1 MNIRDLIPW
10 NWGKRQVPVRR
21 EQSQPLQSLQ
31 NDINRAFDSFW
42 RGFDLPWPPTSS
54 AWSISMPS
62 VDVSE
67 SDKEIEVT
75 AELPGI
81 DEKDI
86 DISLAEGVLTIRG
99 EKKSEVEKKE
109 KDYYLQERTFG
120 SIERV
125 VPLPDTID
133 LDSPNATFKN
143 GVLTVKLA
151 KNPEAAAATKRIT
164 VRRA

>member
-42 RGFDLPWPPTSS
+42 RGFDLPWPSTSS

-86 DISLAEGVLTIRG
+86 DISLADGVLTIRG

-133 LDSPNATFKN
+133 LDSANATFKN

-151 KNPEAAAATKRIT
+151 KKPEAAAATKRIT

>member
-42 RGFDLPWPPTSS
+42 RGFDLPWPSTSS

-99 EKKSEVEKKE
+99 EKKSEVEKNE

-133 LDSPNATFKN
+133 LDSANATFKN

-151 KNPEAAAATKRIT
+151 KKPEAAAATKRIT

>member
-42 RGFDLPWPPTSS
+42 RGFDLPWPSTSS

-133 LDSPNATFKN
+133 LDSANATFKN

-151 KNPEAAAATKRIT
+151 KKPEAAAATKRIT

>member
-42 RGFDLPWPPTSS
+42 RGFDLPWPSTSS

-133 LDSPNATFKN
+133 LDSANATFKN

-151 KNPEAAAATKRIT
+151 KKPEAAAAPPFFDP
-164 VRRA
+164 

>member
-31 NDINRAFDSFW
+31 NDINRAFDSLW
-42 RGFDLPWPPTSS
+42 RGVDLPWASPSS

-133 LDSPNATFKN
+133 LDSANATFKN

-151 KNPEAAAATKRIT
+151 KKPEAAAATKRIT

>member
-21 EQSQPLQSLQ
+21 EQSEPLRSLQ
-31 NDINRAFDSFW
+31 NDINRAFDNFW
-42 RGFDLPWPPTSS
+42 RGFDLPWPSTSS
-54 AWSISMPS
+54 AWSVSMPN

-67 SDKEIEVT
+67 TDKEIEVT
-75 AELPGI
+75 ADLPGM

-86 DISLAEGVLTIRG
+86 DVSLAEGLLTIRG

-109 KDYYLQERTFG
+109 KEYYLQERTFG
-120 SIERV
+120 SVERV
-125 VPLPDTID
+125 IPLPDTVD
-133 LDSPNATFKN
+133 LDSANATFKN
-143 GVLTVKLA
+143 GVLTIKLT
-151 KNPEAAAATKRIT
+151 KKPEAAASTKRIT

>member
-42 RGFDLPWPPTSS
+42 RGFDLPWPSTSS

-62 VDVSE
+62 VDASE

-133 LDSPNATFKN
+133 LDSANATFKN

-151 KNPEAAAATKRIT
+151 KKPEAAAATKRIT

>member
-42 RGFDLPWPPTSS
+42 RGFDLPWPSTSS

-86 DISLAEGVLTIRG
+86 DISLAEGVLTILG

-133 LDSPNATFKN
+133 LDSANATFKN

-151 KNPEAAAATKRIT
+151 KKPEAAAATKRIT

>member
-42 RGFDLPWPPTSS
+42 RGFDLPWPSTSS
-54 AWSISMPS
+54 ACSMSMPS

-133 LDSPNATFKN
+133 LDSANATFKN

-151 KNPEAAAATKRIT
+151 KKLEAAAATKRIT

>member
-1 MNIRDLIPW
+1 MKIRDLIPW

-21 EQSQPLQSLQ
+21 EQSEPVRSLQ
-31 NDINRAFDSFW
+31 NDINRAFDNFW
-42 RGFDLPWPPTSS
+42 RGFDLPSTSS
-54 AWSISMPS
+54 SWSLSMPS

-67 SDKEIEVT
+67 TDKEIEVT
-75 AELPGI
+75 AELPGM

-86 DISLAEGVLTIRG
+86 DVSLAEGVLTIRG

-120 SIERV
+120 SVERV
-125 VPLPDTID
+125 VPLPDAVD
-133 LDSPNATFKN
+133 LDSANATFKN

-151 KNPEAAAATKRIT
+151 KRPEAMAATKRIA

>member
-42 RGFDLPWPPTSS
+42 RGFDLPWPSTSS

-75 AELPGI
+75 AELPGM

-86 DISLAEGVLTIRG
+86 DVSLAEGVLTIRG
-99 EKKSEVEKKE
+99 EKKSEIEKKE

-120 SIERV
+120 SVERV
-125 VPLPDTID
+125 IPLPDTVD
-133 LDSPNATFKN
+133 LDSANATFKN

-151 KNPEAAAATKRIT
+151 KKPEAAAATKRIT

>member
-42 RGFDLPWPPTSS
+42 RGFDLPWPSTSS

-86 DISLAEGVLTIRG
+86 DISLAECVLTIRG

-133 LDSPNATFKN
+133 LDSANATFKN

-151 KNPEAAAATKRIT
+151 KKLEAAAATKRIT

>member
-21 EQSQPLQSLQ
+21 EQSEPLRSLQ
-31 NDINRAFDSFW
+31 NDINRAFDNFW
-42 RGFDLPWPPTSS
+42 RGFDLPWPSTSS
-54 AWSISMPS
+54 AWSVSMPS

-67 SDKEIEVT
+67 TDKEIEVT
-75 AELPGI
+75 AELPGM

-86 DISLAEGVLTIRG
+86 DVSIAEGVLTIRG

-120 SIERV
+120 SVERV
-125 VPLPDTID
+125 IPLPDTVN
-133 LDSPNATFKN
+133 LDSANATFKN

-151 KNPEAAAATKRIT
+151 KKPEAVATTKRIA

>member
-42 RGFDLPWPPTSS
+42 RGFDLPWPSTSS

-109 KDYYLQERTFG
+109 KDYYLQERPFG

-133 LDSPNATFKN
+133 LDSANATFKN

-151 KNPEAAAATKRIT
+151 KKLEAAAATKRIT

>member
-42 RGFDLPWPPTSS
+42 RGFDLPWPSTSS

-133 LDSPNATFKN
+133 LDSAIATFKN

-151 KNPEAAAATKRIT
+151 KKPEAAAATKRIT

>member
-42 RGFDLPWPPTSS
+42 RGFDLPWPSTSS

-86 DISLAEGVLTIRG
+86 DISLAECVLTIRG

-133 LDSPNATFKN
+133 LDSANATFKN

-151 KNPEAAAATKRIT
+151 KKPEAAAATKRIT

>member
-1 MNIRDLIPW
+1 
-10 NWGKRQVPVRR
+10 
-21 EQSQPLQSLQ
+21 
-31 NDINRAFDSFW
+31 
-42 RGFDLPWPPTSS
+42 
-54 AWSISMPS
+54 MPS

-133 LDSPNATFKN
+133 LDSANATFKN

-151 KNPEAAAATKRIT
+151 KKPEAAAATKRIT

>member
-42 RGFDLPWPPTSS
+42 RGFDLPWPSTSS

-109 KDYYLQERTFG
+109 KDYYLQELTFG

-133 LDSPNATFKN
+133 LDSANATFKN

-151 KNPEAAAATKRIT
+151 KKLEAAAATKRIT

>member
-1 MNIRDLIPW
+1 MKIHDLIPW

-21 EQSQPLQSLQ
+21 EQSEPVRSLQ

-42 RGFDLPWPPTSS
+42 RSFDLPWPSTSS
-54 AWSISMPS
+54 SWSLSMPS

-67 SDKEIEVT
+67 TDKEIEVT
-75 AELPGI
+75 AELPGM

-86 DISLAEGVLTIRG
+86 DVSLAEGVLTIRG
-99 EKKSEVEKKE
+99 EKRSEVEKKQ

-120 SIERV
+120 SVERV
-125 VPLPDTID
+125 IPLPDTVD
-133 LDSPNATFKN
+133 LDTANATFKN

-151 KNPEAAAATKRIT
+151 KRPEAMAATKRIA

>member
-42 RGFDLPWPPTSS
+42 RGFDLPWPSTSS

-133 LDSPNATFKN
+133 LDSANATFKN

-151 KNPEAAAATKRIT
+151 KKLEAAAATKRIT

>member
-10 NWGKRQVPVRR
+10 NWGKRHVPVRR

-42 RGFDLPWPPTSS
+42 RGFDLPWPSTSS

-133 LDSPNATFKN
+133 LDSANATFKN

-151 KNPEAAAATKRIT
+151 KKPEAAAATKRIT

>member
-42 RGFDLPWPPTSS
+42 RGFDLPWPSTSS

-133 LDSPNATFKN
+133 LDSANATFKN
-143 GVLTVKLA
+143 CVLTVKLA
-151 KNPEAAAATKRIT
+151 KKLEAAAATKRIT

>member
-21 EQSQPLQSLQ
+21 EQSEPLRSLQ
-31 NDINRAFDSFW
+31 NDINRAFDNFW
-42 RGFDLPWPPTSS
+42 RGFDLPWPSTSL
-54 AWSISMPS
+54 WSISMPS
-62 VDVSE
+62 VDLSE
-67 SDKEIEVT
+67 TDKEIEVT
-75 AELPGI
+75 AELPGM

-86 DISLAEGVLTIRG
+86 DVSLAEGVLTIRG

-120 SIERV
+120 SVERV
-125 VPLPDTID
+125 IPLPDTVD
-133 LDSPNATFKN
+133 LDSANATFKN

-151 KNPEAAAATKRIT
+151 KKPEAAAATKRIT